1 MQAVNR
7 EGPDPIDVAVG
18 ARVRIRRR
26 WLGLSQTQLANALGI
41 TFQQVQKYERGANR
55 VSASM
60 LVKIAAKL
68 ETTVAAL
75 VGEDGS
81 APVEAII
88 YAQLATPG
96 GTRFRVIGLHP
107 RPPAPGQDT
116 DARDAEIAIAARHAA
131 EAPQPT
137 LSIGDFNDVAWSHT
151 SQMFK
156 RIGGY
161 LDPRVGRGRYPTFPA
176 GWPMLRWP
184 LDHVFLSPEFVV
196 ISMRVLRNVGSDH
209 LPVSVRLCLA
219 PHVAPVVNEEPVPAD
234 AEDFAETRE
243 IIEDYK
249 AGD

>member
-96 GTRFRVIGLHP
+96 
-107 RPPAPGQDT
+107 AT
-116 DARDAEIAIAARHAA
+116 DLLAAFAKISDGEARRAVLTIAQSLSGEGAASRTHAA
-131 EAPQPT
+131 A
-137 LSIGDFNDVAWSHT
+137 
-151 SQMFK
+151 
-156 RIGGY
+156 
-161 LDPRVGRGRYPTFPA
+161 
-176 GWPMLRWP
+176 
-184 LDHVFLSPEFVV
+184 
-196 ISMRVLRNVGSDH
+196 
-209 LPVSVRLCLA
+209 
-219 PHVAPVVNEEPVPAD
+219 
-234 AEDFAETRE
+234 
-243 IIEDYK
+243 
-249 AGD
+249 

>member
-7 EGPDPIDVAVG
+7 DGPDPIDVAVG

-96 GTRFRVIGLHP
+96 
-107 RPPAPGQDT
+107 AT
-116 DARDAEIAIAARHAA
+116 DLLAAFANIDEGEARRALLTLAQALGSHVKARAAA
-131 EAPQPT
+131 
-137 LSIGDFNDVAWSHT
+137 
-151 SQMFK
+151 
-156 RIGGY
+156 
-161 LDPRVGRGRYPTFPA
+161 
-176 GWPMLRWP
+176 
-184 LDHVFLSPEFVV
+184 
-196 ISMRVLRNVGSDH
+196 
-209 LPVSVRLCLA
+209 
-219 PHVAPVVNEEPVPAD
+219 
-234 AEDFAETRE
+234 
-243 IIEDYK
+243 
-249 AGD
+249 

>member
-96 GTRFRVIGLHP
+96 ATDLLAAFAKISDG
-107 RPPAPGQDT
+107 
-116 DARDAEIAIAARHAA
+116 DARRAVLTIAQALTGESTARTQAAA
-131 EAPQPT
+131 
-137 LSIGDFNDVAWSHT
+137 
-151 SQMFK
+151 
-156 RIGGY
+156 
-161 LDPRVGRGRYPTFPA
+161 
-176 GWPMLRWP
+176 
-184 LDHVFLSPEFVV
+184 
-196 ISMRVLRNVGSDH
+196 
-209 LPVSVRLCLA
+209 
-219 PHVAPVVNEEPVPAD
+219 
-234 AEDFAETRE
+234 
-243 IIEDYK
+243 
-249 AGD
+249 

>member
-96 GTRFRVIGLHP
+96 
-107 RPPAPGQDT
+107 AT
-116 DARDAEIAIAARHAA
+116 DLLAAFAKISDGEARRAVLTIAQSLSGEGAASRAHAA
-131 EAPQPT
+131 A
-137 LSIGDFNDVAWSHT
+137 
-151 SQMFK
+151 
-156 RIGGY
+156 
-161 LDPRVGRGRYPTFPA
+161 
-176 GWPMLRWP
+176 
-184 LDHVFLSPEFVV
+184 
-196 ISMRVLRNVGSDH
+196 
-209 LPVSVRLCLA
+209 
-219 PHVAPVVNEEPVPAD
+219 
-234 AEDFAETRE
+234 
-243 IIEDYK
+243 
-249 AGD
+249 